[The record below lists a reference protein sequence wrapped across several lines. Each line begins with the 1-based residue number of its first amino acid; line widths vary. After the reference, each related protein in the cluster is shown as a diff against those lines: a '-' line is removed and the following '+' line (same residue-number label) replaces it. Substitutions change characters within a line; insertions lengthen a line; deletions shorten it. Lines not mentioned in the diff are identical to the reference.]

1 MAVAHR
7 ALASERRRP
16 NRDRAAHGNPA
27 RNVGCVMTVALA
39 DVLCTLAA
47 AAPHVSV
54 ATLAVL
60 AAACLAWLSW
70 ADRSA
75 R

>member
-1 MAVAHR
+1 
-7 ALASERRRP
+7 
-16 NRDRAAHGNPA
+16 
-27 RNVGCVMTVALA
+27 MTTALA